1 MSRIKE
7 ITGTSQDIC
16 YVFDFR
22 TRKRSAFIDCNSK
35 LIHADLSGKDF
46 EPLLCFPFLEKALNP
61 DRKVEDII
69 LNFQWIGPDK
79 IKMEIYPGLIE
90 AMPKVDPS
98 TITFILKAKE
108 KKQGERVYW
117 GDIGFIMV
125 YASLQENFTTV
136 IQDDKLYIRERPG
149 QDQKTIPDGY
159 SENESKRKKGLKPSD
174 PGFLTDWTESGLRH
188 PGEKETQYQEP
199 KPREKEPGPK
209 TKAKVLYFPLYPTPP
224 KEVLDKCKELYGLG
238 EWKRIL
244 RGLHK
249 YSWYRK
255 RNEDKYY
262 PGKSERRNRQY
273 VLGQIWLAK
282 QIGVNRMTARKWLY
296 RFEADGIIY
305 IPYIGYKDRGAS
317 IIELAFTESHRRM
330 NKRKIGERK
339 KPLSTR
345 WLP

>member
-7 ITGTSQDIC
+7 IHGTSQDIC

-22 TRKRSAFIDCNSK
+22 TRKRTAFIDCNSK

-61 DRKVEDII
+61 DRKVED
-69 LNFQWIGPDK
+69 L
-79 IKMEIYPGLIE
+79 M
-90 AMPKVDPS
+90 
-98 TITFILKAKE
+98 
-108 KKQGERVYW
+108 KQGEPIYW
-117 GDIGFIMV
+117 PEIGFIMV

-136 IQDDKLYIRERPG
+136 IQDDKLYIRELPG
-149 QDQKTIPDGY
+149 QEKKAIPDGY
-159 SENESKRKKGLKPSD
+159 NPNGTKKKKGLKPSD
-174 PGFLTDWTESGLRH
+174 PGYLTDWTGSESRR
-188 PGEKETQYQEP
+188 PGEKESQYQEP
-199 KPREKEPGPK
+199 KPREEEPGPK
-209 TKAKVLYFPLYPTPP
+209 TKAKVLYLPLYQTPP

-282 QIGVNRMTARKWLY
+282 HIGVTRRNLRKWLD
-296 RFEADGIIY
+296 RFEADGVIY
-305 IPYIGYKDRGAS
+305 IPYHGWKERGAS
-317 IIELAFTESHRRM
+317 IIELAFTEGHRRM
-330 NKRKIGERK
+330 NKRKTGERK
-339 KPLSTR
+339 
-345 WLP
+345 